1 MDGHLHIRQLVGHG
15 RGPLDFD
22 VAVGAC
28 TILSGASG
36 TGKSLILRMIADLI
50 PNTGE
55 VRIGKSPRESLSG
68 PAWRREV
75 VYVAAESGW
84 WADDVRSHFDV
95 RGSSQLESQL
105 GSLLE
110 RLHLRG
116 DILDAQVTHLSTGE
130 RQRLALL
137 RAIVLGPRF
146 LLLDEP
152 TSGLDL
158 DSTLAVEA
166 LLKDLMAEGTGLLV
180 VTHNPQQIAR
190 LQGKHLHLCA
200 NGLEVLCA

>member
-84 WADDVRSHFDV
+84 WADDVRSHFNNAHGD
-95 RGSSQLESQL
+95 SHL

-190 LQGKHLHLCA
+190 LQDKHLRLCA